1 MSSGD
6 WLVEDGGDIL
16 LPVPLGGGE
25 HQQFVL
31 NGLEGVGG
39 DGGGVGDGGV
49 GGGVGGGGGVSGG
62 RLMGDSMSKFRKK
75 GQRRNEAFF

>member
-39 DGGGVGDGGV
+39 DGGGVG
-49 GGGVGGGGGVSGG
+49 GGVGGGGGVSGG
-62 RLMGDSMSKFRKK
+62 PCQKSEKK
-75 GQRRNEAFF
+75 INVGMKRFF